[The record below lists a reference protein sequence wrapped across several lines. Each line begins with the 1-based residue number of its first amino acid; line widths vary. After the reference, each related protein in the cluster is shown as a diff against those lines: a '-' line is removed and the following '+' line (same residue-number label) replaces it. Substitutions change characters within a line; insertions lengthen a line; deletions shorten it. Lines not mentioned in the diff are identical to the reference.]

1 MKKIATVLILI
12 LLIISC
18 NHKNKGLINPQ
29 DSDSI
34 IRVEK
39 RNQEIQDSLNQIRT
53 VVKTATV
60 VQLLCMIS

>member
-39 RNQEIQDSLNQIRT
+39 EIKKY
-53 VVKTATV
+53 KTR
-60 VQLLCMIS
+60 